1 MKEKIILNNFIISNN
16 SPLVLF
22 GGINVLEDSKFNIE
36 VAQEYKNICENLKI
50 PLVFKAS
57 YDKANRSSIKS
68 PRGPGIEKGIEMLS
82 EIKNMC
88 NIPILT
94 DVHTPDEAKIAS
106 VICDIIQLPAF
117 LSRQTDLIKAMADTG
132 SIINIKKAQ
141 FLSPTQMKNI
151 VNKFHECGNEKIII
165 CERGTNFGYDNLIVD
180 MLGFGVI
187 KEHCNNIPVIFD
199 VTHALQCRGHGSE
212 ASSGR
217 RSQVL
222 DLAKSGIA
230 QKLAGIFLESHPNP
244 QNALCD
250 GPSALPLE
258 QLQDFLI
265 QIKEIDD
272 IVKKQKKIIIN

>member
-1 MKEKIILNNFIISNN
+1 MEKKIILNEFTISNE
-16 SPLVLF
+16 SAFVLF
-22 GGINVLEDSKFNIE
+22 GGINVLEDSKFNLE
-36 VAQEYKNICENLKI
+36 VAQEYKNICDNLKI

-68 PRGPGIEKGIEMLS
+68 ARGPGIEKGIEKLS
-82 EIKNMC
+82 EIKNIC

-117 LSRQTDLIKAMADTG
+117 LSRQTDLIKAMANTDA
-132 SIINIKKAQ
+132 IINIKKAQ
-141 FLSPTQMKNI
+141 FLSPSQMKNI
-151 VNKFHECGNEKIII
+151 VNKFYECGNQKIII
-165 CERGTNFGYDNLIVD
+165 CERGTSFGYDNLIVD

-187 KEHCNNIPVIFD
+187 KKHCNDIPVIFD
-199 VTHALQCRGHGSE
+199 VTHSLQCRGDGSE

-230 QKLAGIFLESHPNP
+230 QKLSGLFLESHPDP
-244 QNALCD
+244 KNALCD

-258 QLQDFLI
+258 YLKDFLI
-265 QIKEIDD
+265 QLKQIDD
-272 IVKKQKKIIIN
+272 IVKKQKEIVIN